1 MDGGGVVHASDATL
15 TSDAGSIVLI
25 KFPTP
30 TNLKDYPYTNS
41 YLQTLAQ
48 NVTDTE
54 AVTLDIYAASTNW
67 DDAANLPTAAACN
80 TSKRIGGIYL
90 DNALQP
96 RINDIT
102 GYVASQVAA
111 GAPQIGVCIR
121 NATGR
126 AVQISSRE
134 GVRTSALFMK

>member
-1 MDGGGVVHASDATL
+1 
-15 TSDAGSIVLI
+15 LI

-30 TNLKDYPYTNS
+30 TDLKDYPYTNS
-41 YLQTLAQ
+41 YLQTMAQ

-54 AVTLDIYAASTNW
+54 AVMLDLYAASTNW

-80 TSKRIGGIYL
+80 MSKRIGGIYL

-111 GAPQIGVCIR
+111 GAPQIGVCVR

-126 AVQISSRE
+126 TIQISSRE
-134 GVRTSALFMK
+134 GARTPALFMK